1 MDLLNGLTFY
11 DSSGQHLADGNNV
24 VVVNYMRGGPKS
36 ARCTAL
42 VEWGKYK
49 LIMKN
54 HHWLRLQRRLT
65 ATMGRSPLSNE
76 MVMLRRAQAVGF
88 ETAKLFAY
96 GTRRRLGLIAQ
107 QVLLTF
113 QIDGHQSLD
122 SWLRTTDISGCSMA
136 AQGLAKLL
144 GQVRSVGL
152 ADRDFGAHNLL
163 VSSNTNQPGN
173 LVWVDLEAAYSA
185 PPRNANATCCTIGA
199 ALANW
204 WICTGEKQDR
214 LIAVFDVIK
223 QHVPQP
229 NTGWGTATNHINR
242 IIAKRVDRQVCRNRA
257 NRLPDPL

>member
-1 MDLLNGLTFY
+1 MGLLNGLTFY
-11 DSSGQHLADGNNV
+11 DSFGQHIADSKNA
-24 VVVNYMRGGPKS
+24 VVVNYVRGGPKS

-49 LIMKN
+49 LIMKS
-54 HHWLRLQRRLT
+54 HRWLRLQRRLT
-65 ATMGRSPLSNE
+65 ATMGRSLLSNE
-76 MVMLRRAQAVGF
+76 MAMLHRAQAVGF
-88 ETAKLFAY
+88 KTAKLFAY

-113 QIDGHQSLD
+113 HIDGHQSLD
-122 SWLRTTDISGCSMA
+122 SWLRTSDISGCSIA
-136 AQGLAKLL
+136 SQSLAKLL
-144 GQVRSVGL
+144 GQVRSAGL

-163 VSSNTNQPGN
+163 VLSNTNQPDN
-173 LVWVDLEAAYSA
+173 PVWVDLEAAYSA
-185 PPRNANATCCTIGA
+185 QPRNANATCCTIGA

-204 WICTGEKQDR
+204 WICTGEKQDQ

-229 NTGWGTATNHINR
+229 NTGWKIATNHINR
-242 IIAKRVDRQVCRNRA
+242 IIAKRVDRQVRRNRA